1 VSAVSL
7 WIQEGKEVCQRCHL
21 RYKKGMR
28 RCVSSV
34 TLDIRGKRGVSAV
47 SLEI

>member
-7 WIQEGKEVCQRCHL
+7 WIQEGNEVCQQCHL
-21 RYKKGMR
+21 KYKREM

-34 TLDIRGKRGVSAV
+34 TLHIGGK
-47 SLEI
+47 